1 MKQVHRLTPILKAWS
16 TLLAILIG
24 IGATLFNAI
33 GSNLKDVAEKV
44 SNYLPIHS
52 GLALVLMMVA
62 ALVLIFVGVWFGSY
76 IWWKAMGYSLD
87 EEEIRLEYGVIS
99 KTLRTARYDRI
110 QAVDVHEDW
119 LPRLFGLASVRVE
132 TAGGSDSVLEIAYL
146 EKQVAAALRKEIIA
160 IHRGHAEESEEVED
174 PGVEL
179 VPTVPVQRSL
189 VAAAIHG
196 STAIT
201 VLAFIFVA
209 AFPLLWPLLVPW
221 LAGSVPWLFRTVDK
235 SYQFRAELKDELIE
249 IHYGWLNRR
258 RQSIP
263 LGRVHAVEIMQPTL
277 WRFLG
282 WWQVR
287 ISIAGYGMNLE
298 KSASEA
304 GTTVVLP
311 VGEKGLAIWLAAVML
326 DVDPETLTR
335 DGNPSACG
343 KRVLYRSPQ
352 RARLLSPLDLEKQ
365 AVTFVPRREL
375 GEPVIALHAG
385 RIRRRVKLI
394 QAEHVQELTLV
405 RGPISGALGL
415 ANVELNLVPGISM
428 RAPQL
433 SQEDADELLDRL
445 RQRKLPR
452 LDSLRVQ

>member
-1 MKQVHRLTPILKAWS
+1 MNRVHRLTPILKAWS
-16 TLLAILIG
+16 TLLAILVG
-24 IGATLFNAI
+24 IGATVFNSI
-33 GSNLKDVAEKV
+33 GSNLKDLAEKV
-44 SNYLPIHS
+44 SEYLPIHS
-52 GLALVLMMVA
+52 GLALALIVL
-62 ALVLIFVGVWFGSY
+62 ALLVVVFVVVWFSSY
-76 IWWKAMGYSLD
+76 IWWKAMGYSLE
-87 EEEIRLEYGVIS
+87 EEEIRLEYGVVS

-146 EKQVAAALRKEIIA
+146 EKKVAAALRAEIIA
-160 IHRGHAEESEEVED
+160 IHRGHAPEVEEVQA

-201 VLAFIFVA
+201 ALAFIFVA

-221 LAGSVPWLFRTVDK
+221 LAGSVPWLLRTVDK
-235 SYQFRAELKDELIE
+235 SYRFRAELKDHLIE

-282 WWQVR
+282 WWRVR
-287 ISIAGYGMNLE
+287 ISIAGYGMNLDNNV
-298 KSASEA
+298 SEA

-311 VGEKGLAIWLAAVML
+311 VGEKRLAIWLAAVML
-326 DVDPETLTR
+326 DVDPETLVR
-335 DGNPSACG
+335 DGDPTTCG
-343 KRVLYRSPQ
+343 NRVLYRSPQ
-352 RARLLSPLDLEKQ
+352 RGRLLSPLDLEKQ
-365 AVTFVPRREL
+365 AVTFVPRRGL

-394 QAEHVQELTLV
+394 QAEHIQELTLS
-405 RGPISGALGL
+405 RGPLSGALRL
-415 ANVELNLVPGISM
+415 ADVELNLVPGILM
-428 RAPQL
+428 TAPQL
-433 SQEDADELLDRL
+433 TQEDAAELLDRL
-445 RQRKLPR
+445 RQRKLPK
-452 LDSLRVQ
+452 LDSLTVQ